1 MAELIAGA
9 VFVFLTVICFIY
21 GISAWNYRGPVLMN
35 KYLLASAEEKRALA
49 GQPEEEKK
57 GGLPLCGQNLL
68 RYCLYVVF
76 CFSRHN
82 RRPASH
88 MDLRP
93 HGFCSCRICAVRT
106 LQEQSELTVVLCIL
120 LRPIR
125 KVTANMIISVSK
137 TMGKCL
143 TAPPR
148 KSSVNIS
155 TDSAAKHKKFVI

>member
-1 MAELIAGA
+1 
-9 VFVFLTVICFIY
+9 
-21 GISAWNYRGPVLMN
+21 MN

-57 GGLPLCGQNLL
+57 ADY
-68 RYCLYVVF
+68 RYAAKISFGIAFMWFFAFLGII
-76 CFSRHN
+76 
-82 RRPASH
+82 A
-88 MDLRP
+88 DLRP

-125 KVTANMIISVSK
+125 RVTANVIISVSK